1 MKAFV
6 FKIGFTLALALVMPF
21 TAAAN
26 DELKSVNDII
36 EQKAQQLDRNHGL
49 LMTATERDNYKIKV
63 IAQKLA
69 DKQADNTNLTLN
81 DLVNDGV
88 VVYEL
93 TEHEE
98 RQLLIDLEP
107 MTNGSGY
114 EPPK

>member
-1 MKAFV
+1 MKALV
-6 FKIGFTLALALVMPF
+6 LKIGGILVLALMLSF
-21 TAAAN
+21 NAAAN
-26 DELKSVNDII
+26 DKLKTVNDIV
-36 EQKAQQLDRNHGL
+36 EQKAQKLDRDHGL

-69 DKQADNTNLTLN
+69 DKQADKASLTLN
-81 DLVNDGV
+81 DLVKDGV

-98 RQLLIDLEP
+98 RQLLIELEP
-107 MTNGSGY
+107 MTSGSGY